1 MGKYIVSPA
10 STSEETE
17 KPANLFL
24 PLSVQA
30 RQNSYQLLF
39 IFQEKKNIASC
50 LIRASYLC
58 LGWSNFSRVCTYLL
72 FIMVL
77 SRNVVG
83 EGEIECLILTDADT
97 ICML

>member
-30 RQNSYQLLF
+30 RQNSCQLLF
-39 IFQEKKNIASC
+39 IFQEKKNI
-50 LIRASYLC
+50 ASYLC

-83 EGEIECLILTDADT
+83 EGEVECLILTDGDT